1 MRVPFLFKMSIFP
14 PAIGLDAMA
23 IRKKS
28 SKLAKS
34 PVALKKPKRKPIKKA
49 KSATKE
55 PSPAKKLPAK
65 GKGKQNKTELPHPS
79 EDNLSIYLREIR
91 KNSLLDREMEH
102 ELAIKARDENDEEA
116 FNKLVQSN
124 LRYVVSVANRYKGF
138 GLPLED
144 LINEGNIGLIHAVRR
159 FDPDRGVKLITYAV
173 WWIRQSIMRI
183 LADHAGTVR
192 LPIKQAGLMRK
203 IGIAH
208 QTLRQRLDRDATTDE
223 ISSFLNLKTEDVENV
238 MRVYRTYLSL
248 DAPISIDDE
257 TNYIELLEEENAIS
271 AEENLFQHALE
282 DEIEDL
288 LQGLDPRE
296 REIIRMRF
304 GFDGE
309 PMTFEEI
316 GHKIGLSRERIR
328 QIEKKSIHLFRTR
341 ARSKTLLDF
350 LR

>member
-1 MRVPFLFKMSIFP
+1 MV
-14 PAIGLDAMA
+14 

-28 SKLAKS
+28 SKLAKNS
-34 PVALKKPKRKPIKKA
+34 DAWKKPKRKPIKKT

-55 PSPAKKLPAK
+55 PSPGKKLPAK
-65 GKGKQNKTELPHPS
+65 EKGKKKKTEPPHPS

-91 KNSLLDREMEH
+91 KYPLLDRETEH
-102 ELAIKARDENDEEA
+102 ELAIKIWDENDEEA
-116 FNKLVQSN
+116 FNKLVRSN
-124 LRYVVSVANRYKGF
+124 LRYVVSVANHYKGF
-138 GLPLED
+138 GLALED

-159 FDPDRGVKLITYAV
+159 FDPNRGVKLITYAA
-173 WWIRQSIMRI
+173 WWIRQSIMHI

-192 LPIKQAGLMRK
+192 LPIKQAGLMHK
-203 IGIAH
+203 IGVAH
-208 QTLRQRLDRDATTDE
+208 QTLRQRLGRDATTDE
-223 ISSFLNLKTEDVENV
+223 ITSFLNLKTEDVENV

-248 DAPISIDDE
+248 DAPISIDDD

-288 LQGLDPRE
+288 LQGLDSRE
-296 REIIRMRF
+296 RKIIRMRF

-309 PMTFEEI
+309 PMTLEEI
-316 GHKIGLSRERIR
+316 GNKIGLSRERIR
-328 QIEKKSIHLFRTR
+328 QIEKKAIRLFRTR
-341 ARSKTLLDF
+341 AQNKTLLDF